1 MYKYFSSR
9 LTYQWRLMN
18 AGKQWGPTVGC
29 QLVSVSV
36 SEKVITRMR
45 WCGQPATV
53 LTLTSLFR
61 YAFSFLAREV
71 AQVLNN
77 TWSISL
83 KCTPFKVFFGRE
95 SRLFQAGSVP
105 VNIVPS
111 DSYLSLMADNG
122 EYQQS
127 DSNCTFY
134 HDEMTSLFHLQ
145 ESRYKRSMDVRESTE
160 QKYYENYKT
169 YIKKFPITQFKIGDS
184 VTFPN
189 PYSMVWY
196 KFQTAVER

>member
-1 MYKYFSSR
+1 MNIKQIHGAPYYPQSQGQVESLNKRVRSTLKHCLLYFSPED
-9 LTYQWRLMN
+9 QAN
-18 AGKQWGPTVGC
+18 AWP
-29 QLVSVSV
+29 
-36 SEKVITRMR
+36 
-45 WCGQPATV
+45 
-53 LTLTSLFR
+53 
-61 YAFSFLAREV
+61 FLLPEV

-105 VNIVPS
+105 VNIMPS

-134 HDEMTSLFHLQ
+134 HDKMTSLFHLQ
-145 ESRYKRSMDVRESTE
+145 ESRYKRSMDIRESTE
-160 QKYYENYKT
+160 QKYYKT
-169 YIKKFPITQFKIGDS
+169 YIKKFPITQFKIGDKCHLS
-184 VTFPN
+184 KPPT
-189 PYSMVWY
+189 VWY
-196 KFQTAVER
+196 DTNSKCSGKVTEELHASITE